1 MSIQSRSPHLR
12 APMSSNAKAVAWMMA
27 SVMSFTALTVAVR
40 QLAGAHD
47 TFEIMAVRS
56 LIGLVMVVTF
66 AAFTKRMGEV
76 KVTRLGGHVLRNAMH
91 FVGQNLWLWA
101 LALIPMAQVVALE
114 FTSPI
119 WVMLLSPFLLGERLS
134 KLRLFAALLGFAGV
148 LIVAKP
154 DFSNIEM
161 GVIAAF
167 ASSLF
172 FAATNIAT
180 KRLTRDETIIS
191 IMFWLTLLQ
200 LIFGTVLAFADGQV
214 TWPTAATAPLLLLIG
229 VSGLFAHGCLT
240 MALREAPA
248 SFVMPFD
255 FLRLP
260 MVAVFG
266 FLLFGEDLGLLLLAG
281 AALIILAN
289 LINIRA
295 SAVKTQKD
303 T

>member
-1 MSIQSRSPHLR
+1 MMPHSR
-12 APMSSNAKAVAWMMA
+12 APLSPNAKAVAWMLA
-27 SVMSFTALTVAVR
+27 SVVAFTTLTVAVR

-56 LIGLVMVVTF
+56 AIGLVIVLIF
-66 AAFTKRMGEV
+66 AKLTNRLGEV
-76 KVTRLGGHVLRNAMH
+76 KRDRVAGHIARNAMH
-91 FVGQNLWLWA
+91 FIGQNLWLWA
-101 LALIPMAQVVALE
+101 LVLIPMAQVIALE

-119 WVMLLSPFLLGERLS
+119 WVMLLSPFLLGEKLS
-134 KLRLFAALLGFAGV
+134 KLRVAAALVGFTGV
-148 LIVAKP
+148 LIVANP
-154 DFSNIEM
+154 DFSHIEL

-167 ASSLF
+167 ASSVF

-180 KRLTRDETIIS
+180 KRLTRHETIIS

-214 TWPTAATAPLLLLIG
+214 IWPTATTLPWLFLIG
-229 VSGLFAHGCLT
+229 VSGLLAHGCLT

-260 MVAVFG
+260 MVALCG

-281 AALIILAN
+281 AALIIIAN

-295 SAVKTQKD
+295 STAKTHKV
-303 T
+303 

>member
-1 MSIQSRSPHLR
+1 MMPHSR
-12 APMSSNAKAVAWMMA
+12 APLSPNAKAVAWMLA
-27 SVMSFTALTVAVR
+27 SVVAFTTLTVAVR

-56 LIGLVMVVTF
+56 AIGLVIVLIF
-66 AAFTKRMGEV
+66 AKLTNRLGEV
-76 KVTRLGGHVLRNAMH
+76 KRDRVAGHIARNAMH
-91 FVGQNLWLWA
+91 FIGQNLWLWA
-101 LALIPMAQVVALE
+101 LVLIPMAQVIALE

-119 WVMLLSPFLLGERLS
+119 WVMLLSPFLLGEKLS
-134 KLRLFAALLGFAGV
+134 KLRVAAALVGFTGV
-148 LIVAKP
+148 LIVANP
-154 DFSNIEM
+154 DFSHIEL

-167 ASSLF
+167 ASSVF

-180 KRLTRDETIIS
+180 KRLTRHETIIS

-214 TWPTAATAPLLLLIG
+214 TWPTATTLPWLFLIG
-229 VSGLFAHGCLT
+229 VSGLLAHGCLT

-260 MVAVFG
+260 MVALCG

-281 AALIILAN
+281 AALIIIAN

-295 SAVKTQKD
+295 STAKTHKV
-303 T
+303 